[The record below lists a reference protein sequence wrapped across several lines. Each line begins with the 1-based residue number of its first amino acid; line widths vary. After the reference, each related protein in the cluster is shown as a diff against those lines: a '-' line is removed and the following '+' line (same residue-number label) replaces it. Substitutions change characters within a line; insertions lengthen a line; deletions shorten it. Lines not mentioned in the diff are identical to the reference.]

1 MVTKKDSK
9 LTKITHMSAIKKL
22 KTDIFSLLDA
32 KMSLDSVKE
41 IMARLEKVLT
51 KPHNLI
57 LLSDGYKYSHPDFY
71 GAETT
76 KIVSYLES
84 RGGKFKET
92 VVLVD
97 IIVKKFLTGVV
108 LLKEDVDEAEQI
120 LNTELGVFGA
130 SKVFDRK
137 RFDYIVEKHGGRL
150 PLRIKAVPD
159 GTVVPVKNV
168 LMTIENTDPNCAW
181 LTNFV
186 ESLILQVWYPITVA
200 TLSREVKKLT
210 VEYYR
215 KTTDYDD
222 AIIDIVSG
230 FMLNDFG
237 FRGVSSVESAE
248 IGGFAHLVNFDG
260 SDNVVASK
268 LIMDYYKTDK
278 VYGKSIPATEHSI
291 MTLKGPEGEFSMI
304 KRVLETHP
312 EQMVACVCDSF
323 NILGAVT
330 YISTDLK
337 EMILARPATAPFIIR
352 PDSGHILKT
361 LEEIYHILFE
371 NFGYTVNEKGFKV
384 LPPQI
389 RVIQGDGV
397 NLESIKDIFNSLV
410 EQKISIENIALG
422 MGGKLLQADINR
434 DTQNFAI
441 KACFGYVDG
450 KPVNIVKNPMELDEN
465 GVQHQSFKKSK
476 QGLMKLVKTPDS
488 YRTVTSAE
496 SDYDTAKD
504 ELVVLFENGDLMQE
518 YTFEEIRQRAKKGIY

>member
-1 MVTKKDSK
+1 
-9 LTKITHMSAIKKL
+9 MSAIKKL
-22 KTDIFSLLDA
+22 KTDIFA
-32 KMSLDSVKE
+32 SLDVKMDLESVKE
-41 IMARLEKVLT
+41 IMGRLEKALT

-57 LLSDGYKYSHPDFY
+57 LLTDGYKYSHPDFY
-71 GAETT
+71 GPETT

-84 RGGKFKET
+84 RGGKFQET

-108 LLKEDVDEAEQI
+108 ISKEDVDEAEEI
-120 LNTELGVFGA
+120 LNTKHGVFGE

-210 VEYYR
+210 VDYYR
-215 KTTDYDD
+215 KTTSYDD
-222 AIIDIVSG
+222 ATIDVASG

-268 LIMDYYKTDK
+268 LILDYYKAEK

-291 MTLKGPEGEFSMI
+291 MTLKGPIGEYGMI

-312 EQMVACVCDSF
+312 TQMVACVCDSF
-323 NILGAVT
+323 NILGAVSH
-330 YISTDLK
+330 ISNNLK
-337 EMILARPATAPFIIR
+337 DMILARPAHAPFIIR

-361 LEEIYHILFE
+361 LEEIYRILFE
-371 NFGYTVNEKGFKV
+371 NFEYTVNEKGFKV

-397 NLESIKDIFNSLV
+397 NLDSIKEIFQFLAD
-410 EQKISIENIALG
+410 QKISIENIALG

-441 KACFGYVDG
+441 KACFAYVDG
-450 KPVNIVKNPMELDEN
+450 NPMNIVKSPMELDEN

-496 SDYDTAKD
+496 SDYDDAKD
-504 ELVVLFENGDLMQE
+504 ELVVLFENGELKQD
-518 YTFEEIRQRAKKGIY
+518 YSFESIRKRAKIGIY